1 MKARYSTFLADKE
14 KLATFLTNRQEE
26 IDEEMERQ
34 RLESKQEQQREE
46 ECLLTELYL
55 RQEEH
60 ERRMRQEKMDAEL
73 EAKHKRLELEKR
85 SLFNQSKTAQ
95 TTNNT
100 TQGNAHQ
107 LGEIR
112 EHVCYTSPKQIDQRS
127 DLLEMVNPKVR
138 AKIMQQT

>member
-1 MKARYSTFLADKE
+1 
-14 KLATFLTNRQEE
+14 
-26 IDEEMERQ
+26 
-34 RLESKQEQQREE
+34 
-46 ECLLTELYL
+46 
-55 RQEEH
+55 
-60 ERRMRQEKMDAEL
+60 MRQEKMDLEL

>member
-1 MKARYSTFLADKE
+1 MKARYSTFLVDKE
-14 KLATFLTNRQEE
+14 KLATFLNNRQEE

-46 ECLLTELYL
+46 ECLLTELHL

-60 ERRMRQEKMDAEL
+60 ERRMWQEKKDAEL
-73 EAKHKRLELEKR
+73 EARHKRLELEKR
-85 SLFNQSKTAQ
+85 SLFNHSKTAQ

-127 DLLEMVNPKVR
+127 DLLEMVTPKAR